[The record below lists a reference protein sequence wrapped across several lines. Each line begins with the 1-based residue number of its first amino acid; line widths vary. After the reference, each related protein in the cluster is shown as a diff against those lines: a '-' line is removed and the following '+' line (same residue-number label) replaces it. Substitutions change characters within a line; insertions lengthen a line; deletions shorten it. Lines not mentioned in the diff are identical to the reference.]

1 MRLHVL
7 HRASM
12 PLLLA
17 ALLAAPTAAQ
27 DTPAARAQ
35 DVESIDAIIASLY
48 DVISGPAGQKRDWQR
63 FHTLFLPGA
72 RLIPTGVS
80 QQGEV
85 RHRVMTPEE
94 YATTSGPVLEER
106 GFFEREIGRTTERFG
121 NIAHVFS
128 AYDSKNTA
136 EDPEPFAR
144 GINSIQLLYDGTRW
158 WVVSIFWDSERP
170 GNPIP
175 DRYLRS
181 EGRS

>member
-17 ALLAAPTAAQ
+17 ALLAAPAAAQ
-27 DTPAARAQ
+27 DTPSAGPQ

-63 FHTLFLPGA
+63 FHSLFIPGA

-80 QQGEV
+80 QQGGV

-144 GINSIQLLYDGTRW
+144 GINSIQLLHDGTRW
-158 WVVSIFWDSERP
+158 WVVSIFWDSERA

-181 EGRS
+181 EGRP